1 MPSFR
6 LILDILAPRPGVDPP
21 QVLPLAAETLGRLR
35 RVEDRDVLLRES
47 QPQLQLRFFIEPTN
61 REDEEVEAITVA
73 GQAAEQINAQV
84 ASIGQW
90 TVRRRDGRARG
101 GWPRVGG
108 GSFL

>member
-6 LILDILAPRPGVDPP
+6 LILDVLAPRPGIAPP
-21 QVLPLAAETLGRLR
+21 QVLPLAADVLGRLR
-35 RVEDRDVLLRES
+35 RVEDRQVLLREG
-47 QPQLQLRFFIEPTN
+47 QPQLLLRFFIEPTN
-61 REDEEVEAITVA
+61 RGDEEVDAILVA
-73 GQAAEQINAQV
+73 GQAAEQIHAQI
-84 ASIGQW
+84 AQLGQW

>member
-1 MPSFR
+1 LPSFR

-21 QVLPLAAETLGRLR
+21 LVLPLAAETLGRLR
-35 RVEDRDVLLRES
+35 RVEDRDVLLREG

-61 REDEEVEAITVA
+61 REDEEVEAILVA

-84 ASIGQW
+84 AAIGQW
-90 TVRRRDGRARG
+90 TVRRRDGRTRG